1 MFETSIIWFY
11 GKENLSFF
19 LFFWKISFLR
29 YYFSSLD
36 CLSTTLYTSRWTFI
50 HHLQFSLPKE
60 NDDPQYPLGSPLTA
74 SEESIIICSHLHGIW
89 GTETGRAWQCP
100 GPCVQ
105 FGDTKALDEHV
116 TCWRACVGLGLGAG
130 GPAWAGIRSWRA
142 WCALLSPTRCSRARL
157 GSESLPSAWVVSHSE
172 ITRSVWE
179 KLISKNNGQPLNQEE
194 ESLGGEIW
202 QRLVAPPSP
211 KRQEEVLRLRKEFAR
226 KHRVTK

>member
-36 CLSTTLYTSRWTFI
+36 CLITTLYTSRWTFI

-89 GTETGRAWQCP
+89 GTETGRAWQRP

-130 GPAWAGIRSWRA
+130 GPDVPSFPPQGAAVQGWAQKVCPPRGWFPTLKSPGLCGRSWFQKIMGNLSTRKRRA
-142 WCALLSPTRCSRARL
+142 WEERSDRGWWLLL
-157 GSESLPSAWVVSHSE
+157 
-172 ITRSVWE
+172 
-179 KLISKNNGQPLNQEE
+179 
-194 ESLGGEIW
+194 
-202 QRLVAPPSP
+202 
-211 KRQEEVLRLRKEFAR
+211 LRKGR
-226 KHRVTK
+226 KRSWG